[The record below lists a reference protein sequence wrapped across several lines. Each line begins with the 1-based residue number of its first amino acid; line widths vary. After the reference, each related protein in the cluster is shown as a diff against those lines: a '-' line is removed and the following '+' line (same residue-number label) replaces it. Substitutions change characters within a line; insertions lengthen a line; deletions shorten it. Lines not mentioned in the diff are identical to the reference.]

1 MGDKTPPN
9 IRLLRIVEILSK
21 HGKPISPTE
30 LNAELGL
37 PKQSIHRLCN
47 TLIEAGFLE
56 KSERKLRPSA
66 RLLSVASGL
75 GRLGVEHMGCH
86 QILQNVSAEFGE
98 TVNLVRPEKAGMMY
112 IDRVETNWPFRVLL
126 PIGTHVPFHCT
137 ASGKT
142 YLASLPKAKR
152 EAVIASLDLV
162 KHTENTIISVEGLKE
177 EVAQIRHQ
185 KFALDREEFYDGMVA
200 VAVPILDNEG
210 RYFGSLA
217 VHGPSNRFDIY
228 EAVNKLDVLLS
239 GAQKVHNVMFC

>member
-47 TLIEAGFLE
+47 TLIETGFLE

-66 RLLSVASGL
+66 RLLSIASGL

-86 QILQNVSAEFGE
+86 QILQNISAEFGE

-152 EAVIASLDLV
+152 AAIIASLDLV
-162 KHTENTIISVEGLKE
+162 KLTDNTIISVDRLEDE
-177 EVAQIRHQ
+177 IAQIRKQ
-185 KFALDREEFYDGMVA
+185 KFALDRGEFYDGMVA
-200 VAVPILDNEG
+200 VAVPILDNED
-210 RYFGSLA
+210 RYFGALA
-217 VHGPSNRFDIY
+217 VHGPSNRFKFRCAC
-228 EAVNKLDVLLS
+228 EN
-239 GAQKVHNVMFC
+239 

>member
-66 RLLSVASGL
+66 RLLSIASGL

-152 EAVIASLDLV
+152 AAIIASLDLV
-162 KHTENTIISVEGLKE
+162 KLTDNTIISADRLEDE
-177 EVAQIRHQ
+177 IAQIRQQ
-185 KFALDREEFYDGMVA
+185 KFALDRGEFYDGMVA
-200 VAVPILDNEG
+200 VAVPILDNED
-210 RYFGSLA
+210 RYFGALA
-217 VHGPSNRFDIY
+217 VHGPSNRFDI
-228 EAVNKLDVLLS
+228 EEVLVRLDVLTS
-239 GAQKVHNVMFC
+239 GAQQIHNAMFS

>member
-66 RLLSVASGL
+66 RLLSIASGL

-152 EAVIASLDLV
+152 AAIIASLDLV
-162 KHTENTIISVEGLKE
+162 KLTDNTIISADRLEDE
-177 EVAQIRHQ
+177 IAQIRQQ
-185 KFALDREEFYDGMVA
+185 KFALDRGEFYDGMVA
-200 VAVPILDNEG
+200 IAVPILDNEK
-210 RYFGSLA
+210 RYFGALA
-217 VHGPSNRFDIY
+217 VHGPSSRLHIE
-228 EAVNKLDVLLS
+228 EALVRLDVLTS
-239 GAQKVHNVMFC
+239 GAQQIHNAMFN